1 MGVVNFSRTP
11 VTITLP
17 EKETRSLIGYRLQAV
32 CILQTRNG
40 YRSWKLRSFLPFNFR
55 LSSFPFF
62 FFFFFFLNRHR
73 IKWRLTSFFT
83 KQLGA
88 LLFIEFSIAS
98 ALSTPYCIFWRKFA
112 LIQSSFRSKFS
123 GDFCLKEESPFSFC
137 LVVNYRFVHMINV
150 PTYKYTYDI
159 VNAYIS
165 RKRNKE

>member
-1 MGVVNFSRTP
+1 MGVVNFSRALA
-11 VTITLP
+11 TITLP

-40 YRSWKLRSFLPFNFR
+40 YRSWKLRSFLPFNFC
-55 LSSFPFF
+55 LSSFLFF
-62 FFFFFFLNRHR
+62 LFFFFLNRHR

-112 LIQSSFRSKFS
+112 LIQPSFRSKFS
-123 GDFCLKEESPFSFC
+123 GDFCLKEKSQKSLFH
-137 LVVNYRFVHMINV
+137 FVSLLIFDL
-150 PTYKYTYDI
+150 YTW
-159 VNAYIS
+159 
-165 RKRNKE
+165 